1 MKQATRISA
10 GPNFAHAMTKKAL
23 HQEWNM
29 GIDEAIE
36 AEAQS
41 QAICM
46 QTNDFMRAYEAFVAK
61 EKPEFQGN

>member
-1 MKQATRISA
+1 MKQAKIISA

-46 QTNDFMRAYEAFVAK
+46 QTNDFMRAYKAFVAK
-61 EKPEFQGN
+61 EKPEFKGN